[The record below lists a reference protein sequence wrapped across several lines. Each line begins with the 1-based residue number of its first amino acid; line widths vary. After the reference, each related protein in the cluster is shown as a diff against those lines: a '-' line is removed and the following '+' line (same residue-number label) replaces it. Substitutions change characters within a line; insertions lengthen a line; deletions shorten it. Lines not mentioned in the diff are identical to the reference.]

1 MLMRKMGAIHQM
13 IPLLNMNQNVK
24 FLSIVVDC
32 LQLLAFGNQE
42 TKQII
47 LELGGTQMLVGL
59 LSNSQQYQKLLLNT
73 TRLLKVLS
81 VCNQNKP
88 ALVSFNAMQAL
99 SMHLHHTSAAV
110 VNASGGANGVNG
122 PSGNGAA
129 STSSS
134 GSTTANDILQ
144 NCLITLR
151 NLSDAATRLNGL
163 EQLVQNLLQL
173 LSTTTDYT
181 VSTLAAGK
189 CLSFFFLT

>member
-88 ALVSFNAMQAL
+88 ALVGFNAMQAL

-110 VNASGGANGVNG
+110 VNSSGNQNGANGQAGV
-122 PSGNGAA
+122 A

-134 GSTTANDILQ
+134 SSTTANDILQ

-163 EQLVQNLLQL
+163 EQLVQNLMQL
-173 LSTTTDYT
+173 LSSTTDYAM
-181 VSTLAAGK
+181 STLVAGK
-189 CLSFFFLT
+189 SNAY